1 MKKYILFSTVSIMT
15 IILAGFIA
23 YYHSYNK
30 ALNDRENIVYET
42 KSPKDKAQQAGS
54 MKEKISHKCNMITI
68 NYQVKDNSKE
78 KVITTVLPEYVGLT
92 RQQLIDELNNQSEN
106 PNLNEINK
114 GFIRAELISFSEDEI
129 TIQKT
134 YSVDDIPD
142 KYFIKLKGDRIVI
155 YYADHK
161 TVFENTQIGTKNLI
175 EEEVEEL
182 KKGIPVEDE
191 HKLISILEGYSS

>member
-1 MKKYILFSTVSIMT
+1 M
-15 IILAGFIA
+15 
-23 YYHSYNK
+23 
-30 ALNDRENIVYET
+30 
-42 KSPKDKAQQAGS
+42 
-54 MKEKISHKCNMITI
+54 
-68 NYQVKDNSKE
+68 
-78 KVITTVLPEYVGLT
+78 LPEYVGLT

-106 PNLNEINK
+106 PNLDEINK